1 MEVHNYALCEEILKE
16 NESFQ
21 KNDYLTNLKREKHQK
36 DDQQNK
42 KSNFKLDI
50 IGFNVYIEY
59 EKNITE

>member
-16 NESFQ
+16 NKSFQ

-42 KSNFKLDI
+42 KSNFKHDI
-50 IGFNVYIEY
+50 IGFNVYMEY